1 VKLLFEA
8 NLSRRLLRRLDDFF
22 SGSIRVQFEGFGEG
36 PDREIW
42 DFAGA
47 NGFVVVTADADFF
60 EMASTLGPPPKAIS
74 LKGCDYPTVEA
85 ELLMRQQ
92 AIRVSENLLDVNA
105 AVLVLRAGIKQ

>member
-1 VKLLFEA
+1 MKLLFEA

-22 SGSIRVQFEGFGEG
+22 SGSIHVQFEGLGEG

-47 NGFVVVTADADFF
+47 NGFVLVTADADFF

-74 LKGCDYPTVEA
+74 LKGCDYPTAEA
-85 ELLMRQQ
+85 ECGSFIGR
-92 AIRVSENLLDVNA
+92 
-105 AVLVLRAGIKQ
+105 LRAGNRFGSERRRNT